1 MMLTALRR
9 GCLSLC
15 VLVCSTAALAEP
27 QHAMTLYD
35 EAPKYPS
42 DFTHFD
48 YTNPDAPKGGT
59 LRLAGSM
66 ALTALILLFLKAMP
80 AIRLVYFTT
89 PSPTIPP
96 MSLLLNTACSLSV
109 LKKPMTT
116 ALSAFI

>member
-59 LRLAGSM
+59 LRLAGLNGFDS
-66 ALTALILLFLKAMP
+66 LNPFIPRERLF
-80 AIRLVYFTT
+80 V
-89 PSPTIPP
+89 S
-96 MSLLLNTACSLSV
+96 SG
-109 LKKPMTT
+109 
-116 ALSAFI
+116 

>member
-1 MMLTALRR
+1 MLTVLRR
-9 GCLSLC
+9 GCLSLII
-15 VLVCSTAALAEP
+15 LAFSNSLLAQG

-66 ALTALILLFLKAMP
+66 VLTA
-80 AIRLVYFTT
+80 
-89 PSPTIPP
+89 
-96 MSLLLNTACSLSV
+96 
-109 LKKPMTT
+109 
-116 ALSAFI
+116 